1 MKQTGAAV
9 VVVVV
14 AVAVDVV
21 VDVSASCIPPVPPMN
36 NMLRS
41 FDRSLARHSRL
52 WVPKLQQPRAAA
64 RAATSSA
71 RLVLRT
77 PRLQRGLLVTSSRH
91 VRLPTPASWPTGS
104 LRALSSGQ
112 SGETKSSQKK
122 SSSKNKEGGEDDA
135 NELVLTPGEQ
145 VVLASRLTMWA
156 GIAAFASVC
165 AYFIIRE
172 LMPTYVT
179 HEEDRDD
186 TPCCTCTY
194 CSTLSHLSP
203 SFYARP

>member
-1 MKQTGAAV
+1 
-9 VVVVV
+9 
-14 AVAVDVV
+14 
-21 VDVSASCIPPVPPMN
+21 MN

-52 WVPKLQQPRAAA
+52 WVPKLQSSSSSSRSFSTSRAAA

-71 RLVLRT
+71 RLVLQT

-91 VRLPTPASWPTGS
+91 VCLPTPASWSTGS
-104 LRALSSGQ
+104 LRALSSG
-112 SGETKSSQKK
+112 GETKSSQKQ

-179 HEEDRDD
+179 LYGRSLLLWLWCRVYHPVYEST
-186 TPCCTCTY
+186 TPVVG
-194 CSTLSHLSP
+194 
-203 SFYARP
+203 RG